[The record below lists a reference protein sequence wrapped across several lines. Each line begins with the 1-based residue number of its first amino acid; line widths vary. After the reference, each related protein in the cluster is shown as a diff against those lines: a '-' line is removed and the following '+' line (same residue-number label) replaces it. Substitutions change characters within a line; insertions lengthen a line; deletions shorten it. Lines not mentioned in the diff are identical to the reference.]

1 MVSTAVP
8 AFAREFQ
15 TGFSVSSGIV
25 TYLGGEFLLLTEP
38 VQRSQRPR
46 TLNSP
51 SSYHLSYSLN
61 SYYPP

>member
-38 VQRSQRPR
+38 VQRKQSPR

-51 SSYHLSYSLN
+51 K
-61 SYYPP
+61 